1 MIGRGVRG
9 LNSSMT
15 GLNLRSPGSKKQ
27 RSSAKKKGSK
37 NGIGTPLSGKKSF
50 TRSMASK
57 ANQQKKTNT
66 FAV

>member
-1 MIGRGVRG
+1 
-9 LNSSMT
+9 MT

-37 NGIGTPLSGKKSF
+37 NGIGTPLSGKKSY
-50 TRSMASK
+50 TRSMAHK
-57 ANQQKKTNT
+57 ANQQKKTNP